1 MITILLAGASLLMS
15 CSASAMP
22 GQDPAALQP
31 TAETPV
37 EYGTVKWARRLEP
50 ALARSAKS
58 SKPVVL
64 CFQEVP
70 G

>member
-1 MITILLAGASLLMS
+1 MKALLLAGSSLLLS
-15 CSASAMP
+15 CSASAAH
-22 GQDPAALQP
+22 GQDPAAEA
-31 TAETPV
+31 TAKAPV
-37 EYGTVKWARRLEP
+37 EYGTVQWERRLEP

>member
-1 MITILLAGASLLMS
+1 MKAILLAGASLLLS

-22 GQDPAALQP
+22 VQDPAKAP
-31 TAETPV
+31 I
-37 EYGTVKWARRLEP
+37 EYGTVKWERRLEP
-50 ALARSAKS
+50 ALARAAKS